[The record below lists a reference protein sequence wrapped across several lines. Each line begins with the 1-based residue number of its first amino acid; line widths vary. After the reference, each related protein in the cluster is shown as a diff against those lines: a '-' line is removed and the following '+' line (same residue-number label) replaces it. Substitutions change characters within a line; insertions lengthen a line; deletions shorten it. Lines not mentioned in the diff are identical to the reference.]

1 MFSHRQSV
9 ALGTLMLGIFMFF
22 CGMFLVWK
30 NTPTPPEGAVRFSP
44 PTAPDRSDGFRDA
57 GEVAEYVCGLGLIE
71 PAGEAISVGTQLSG
85 IVARVHAESG
95 MRVEAGDPLIQLDD
109 QTAKAEVEVA
119 RAQVRGE
126 EARLQELISQ
136 IEIRR
141 AQADVALADLQFA
154 EASLAHADQEMQRTE
169 ALLQKGAVSDEEAEV
184 KRLNRETERA
194 RLAKAKATVRQTTAE
209 LNQLQSDGIA
219 PTIAVQQAA
228 ISQARATL
236 HRVESLLS
244 QYTIRAP
251 KACTILQVRV
261 HPGEFLPASL
271 LSSPLMVLGV
281 MSPLHVRVDIDEADI
296 PRFSETATAWA
307 SVRGRSEQ
315 RVPLTFVKTEPLV
328 IPKFSLSG
336 AQRER
341 IDTRVMQVIYAVA
354 PADMQATVGQQVD
367 VYIEVAEHSNAVPKP
382 AKTRSHL
389 IPTQS
394 GVP

>member
-9 ALGTLMLGIFMFF
+9 ARGTLLFGICMFF
-22 CGMFLVWK
+22 CGLFLVWK
-30 NTPTPPEGAVRFSP
+30 NTPASPEGSVRFSP
-44 PTAPDRSDGFRDA
+44 PTAPDRSSGLMDA
-57 GEVAEYVCGLGLIE
+57 GEVTEYVCGLGLIE

-85 IVARVHAESG
+85 IVSRVHAESG
-95 MRVEAGDPLIQLDD
+95 MQVQAGDPLIQLDD

-126 EARLQELISQ
+126 AARLQELISQ
-136 IEIRR
+136 IEIR
-141 AQADVALADLQFA
+141 QAHADAALADLQFA
-154 EASLAHADQEMQRTE
+154 EASLAHANQEMERTD

-184 KRLNRETERA
+184 KRLNRETERS

-209 LNQLQSDGIA
+209 LNQLLSNGIA

-228 ISQARATL
+228 IAQAEAAL
-236 HRVESLLS
+236 QRVESVLS

-251 KACTILQVRV
+251 KACMVLQVRV

-271 LSSPLMVLGV
+271 LSEPLVVLGV

-296 PRFSETATAWA
+296 PRFSEMAAAWA
-307 SVRGRSEQ
+307 SVRGRSEH

-328 IPKFSLSG
+328 IPKSSLSG

-354 PADMQATVGQQVD
+354 ADDVRATVGQQVD
-367 VYIEVAEHSNAVPKP
+367 VYIEVAARSTDVPIP
-382 AKTRSHL
+382 TKTRSRV

-394 GVP
+394 GIQ